1 MKLLETKIQSNIVC
15 DHLLAS
21 DKKITIEQGGTRS
34 GKTYNILIW
43 IIFYY
48 APKNNRKI
56 ITICRKTFPALRA
69 TVMRDFLEI
78 LKSNDM
84 YSEEQHNKS
93 SSEYMLYDC
102 LVEFISLD
110 EPKKVRGRKRDLLF
124 INEANDL
131 TYEDWQQL
139 LFRTKEKIIIDY
151 NPSDEFHWIYD
162 KVKTRED
169 ADFYITTFRD
179 NPFLEES
186 IKKEIKRLKDTDEN
200 YWKIYGLGQIGM
212 SKSIIFNSHICDFIP
227 EQAKFLAY
235 GMDFGY
241 TNDPTTLIGIWKHD
255 TNLYFKEYI
264 YRNGM
269 TNQDIAKQLQQ
280 LGLNRRDEIFADSS
294 EPKSIEE
301 IYRFGWNI
309 KPAIKGKDSINIGID
324 TLRRYKLYVT
334 KDSPNTIKEFRNY
347 KWKEDKN
354 GNILNTPLD
363 FNNHSIDAIR
373 YGTYSK
379 LSRPNYGKYAI
390 T

>member
-1 MKLLETKIQSNIVC
+1 MKLLQTQIRTNVVC
-15 DHLLAS
+15 SHLLGS
-21 DKKITIEQGGTRS
+21 NKKITIEQGGTRS

-48 APKNNRKI
+48 APSQRKKI
-56 ITICRKTFPALRA
+56 VTICRKTFPALRA

-78 LKSNDM
+78 LKAHNM
-84 YSEEQHNKS
+84 YSEDQHNKS
-93 SSEYMLYDC
+93 SSEYLLYDC

-131 TYEDWQQL
+131 TFEDWQQL
-139 LFRTKEKIIIDY
+139 LFRTKEKIILDY

-162 KVKTRED
+162 KVKVRDD
-169 ADFYITTFRD
+169 ADFYITTYRD
-179 NPFLEES
+179 NPFLEDS
-186 IKKEIKRLKDTDEN
+186 IKQEIKRLKDTDDN
-200 YWKIYGLGQIGM
+200 YWQIYGLGQIGKAR
-212 SKSIIFNSHICDFIP
+212 SLIFSSHVCDSVP
-227 EQAKFLAY
+227 EQAEFLSY

-241 TNDPTTLIGIWKHD
+241 TNDPTTLIGVWKHD
-255 TNLYFKEYI
+255 TNLYFREFI
-264 YRNGM
+264 YRTGM
-269 TNQDIAKQLQQ
+269 TNQDIAKELQRI
-280 LGLNRRDEIFADSS
+280 GLDRRDEIFADSI
-294 EPKSIEE
+294 ETKSVEE

-309 KPAIKGKDSINIGID
+309 KPATKGRDSINIGID
-324 TLRRYKLYVT
+324 TLKRYKLFVT
-334 KDSPNTIKEFRNY
+334 KDSQNTIKEFRNY

-363 FNNHSIDAIR
+363 NNNHSIDAIR

-390 T
+390 R

>member
-200 YWKIYGLGQIGM
+200 YWKIYGLDLPDEVL
-212 SKSIIFNSHICDFIP
+212 KKVYYKNALNLFPHIR
-227 EQAKFLAY
+227 ENKFFKNL
-235 GMDFGY
+235 
-241 TNDPTTLIGIWKHD
+241 ND
-255 TNLYFKEYI
+255 
-264 YRNGM
+264 
-269 TNQDIAKQLQQ
+269 
-280 LGLNRRDEIFADSS
+280 
-294 EPKSIEE
+294 
-301 IYRFGWNI
+301 
-309 KPAIKGKDSINIGID
+309 
-324 TLRRYKLYVT
+324 
-334 KDSPNTIKEFRNY
+334 
-347 KWKEDKN
+347 
-354 GNILNTPLD
+354 
-363 FNNHSIDAIR
+363 
-373 YGTYSK
+373 
-379 LSRPNYGKYAI
+379 
-390 T
+390 